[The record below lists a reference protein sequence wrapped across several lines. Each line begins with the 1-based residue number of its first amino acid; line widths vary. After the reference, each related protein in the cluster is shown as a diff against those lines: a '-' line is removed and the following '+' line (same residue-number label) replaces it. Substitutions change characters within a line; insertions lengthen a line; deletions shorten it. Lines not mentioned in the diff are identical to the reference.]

1 MPRAIN
7 GIIKNLPYLC
17 LIGVVALGIMTIVGT
32 GGGNGDDGGTGDENG
47 NGNGGD
53 GGGDGYP
60 APVYNLP
67 DISHINA
74 NPSDTFIVPLT
85 DFGGLVEGVM
95 PMPGTDS
102 GACYHPGAHVEFP
115 STSTREVVD
124 IIAPFD
130 GVITGVHKCYPTEG
144 VYDNQQYKIHMAYA
158 LRNGD
163 VFELEIGLEPM
174 AGNLCD
180 SNQDYFMPYILVAE
194 GDEVTKGDKLGE
206 MVLEPGFKSHI
217 HFNSKFQGIFM
228 CPDFFTTDVIDQI
241 DGYYMGSCN
250 GNALTG
256 TMCYLPASGESNTH
270 Y

>member
-1 MPRAIN
+1 MLRARN
-7 GIIKNLPYLC
+7 GFIKNLPYIC
-17 LIGVVALGIMTIVGT
+17 LMGVIALGIMTIVGT
-32 GGGNGDDGGTGDENG
+32 GGGDGDDGNG
-47 NGNGGD
+47 S

-67 DISHINA
+67 DVSSINA

-115 STSTREVVD
+115 STGTREVVD

-130 GVITGVHKCYPTEG
+130 GVITMVVKCFPTEG
-144 VYDNQQYKIHMAYA
+144 VYGNQQYKIHMAYA

-163 VFELEIGLEPM
+163 AFLLEIGLEPM

-180 SNQDYFMPYILVAE
+180 GDPDYFSPYILVAE
-194 GDEVTKGDKLGE
+194 GEEVTKGQKLGE

-217 HFNSKFQGIFM
+217 HFNSKFQDTFM
-228 CPDFFTTDVIDQI
+228 CPDFFTADVIDQI
-241 DGYYMGSCN
+241 DDYYTGSCN
-250 GNALTG
+250 GNALSVVAAG
-256 TMCYLPASGESNTH
+256 TMCYLPAFGESNTH